1 MRITP
6 IPDRSAEQP
15 AEPCARHEVAAV
27 FIVRANVCEGTTA
40 AHLIEYV
47 SAHLANREPDLHE
60 DVFDELEGATM
71 DVTGQEVRDE
81 LAPALFGQDEG
92 KEQAA

>member
-1 MRITP
+1 MAHITP

-15 AEPCARHEVAAV
+15 AEPCARHEVSAV
-27 FIVRANVCEGTTA
+27 FIVRAKVCEGTTA

-47 SAHLANREPDLHE
+47 SAHLGNREPDMHE
-60 DVFDELEGATM
+60 DIFDELESVTM
-71 DVTGQEVRDE
+71 DVAGQAVRDE
-81 LAPALFGQDEG
+81 LAPALFGQDE